1 MAYPHDQKSIRRVYE
16 ERFPAMDSRQVTLHR
31 VVNIVDERSP
41 MPRLQVGYDR
51 RFDDDQWYGGPQNYR
66 DARECYGDEGFPPN
80 DRRRYF
86 DDNPHCN
93 FRRNISQNE
102 GPSSPQWYGRD
113 DLRHQLDSRNSGGS
127 GPHFQSCGQVSGLP
141 RSHSPPPVAV
151 KRRRRAARPPAPVRS
166 RSNTSSRS
174 FSHDREKGFPPQPA
188 QQRYLPSVMMS
199 SVEESTRS
207 SGCSKEKAS
216 VAETEEA
223 VAAGVET
230 DEAVGA
236 GVETEEAVAA
246 GVETE
251 EAVAAGVETEEAV
264 AAGVE
269 TDEAVA
275 AGVETEEAVAAG
287 VETEEVVAAG
297 VETEEAVAAGVE
309 TEEAVA
315 AGVET
320 EEAVAAG
327 VEAAAAGAETEEA
340 PAAGAETEEAP
351 AAGTETEGAPAAGT
365 ETEGAPAAGAETEGA
380 PAAGV
385 KLTPEE
391 AFQARWSEAVIAKV
405 LEIETQYRSDC
416 ETFCIVVKMLLNKEP
431 RLGTLLEVPLAENL
445 SELKDRYLDALKE
458 FVEKLPDT
466 SA

>member
-320 EEAVAAG
+320 
-327 VEAAAAGAETEEA
+327 AAAGAETEEA

>member
-230 DEAVGA
+230 DEAVAAGA
-236 GVETEEAVAA
+236 ETEEATAA
-246 GVETE
+246 GAETE
-251 EAVAAGVETEEAV
+251 GAPAAGAETEGAP
-264 AAGVE
+264 
-269 TDEAVA
+269 
-275 AGVETEEAVAAG
+275 
-287 VETEEVVAAG
+287 
-297 VETEEAVAAGVE
+297 
-309 TEEAVA
+309 
-315 AGVET
+315 
-320 EEAVAAG
+320 
-327 VEAAAAGAETEEA
+327 AAGAETEEA
-340 PAAGAETEEAP
+340 PAAGAETE
-351 AAGTETEGAPAAGT
+351 GAPAAGT
-365 ETEGAPAAGAETEGA
+365 ETEGA

>member
-327 VEAAAAGAETEEA
+327 VETAAAGAETEE
-340 PAAGAETEEAP
+340 
-351 AAGTETEGAPAAGT
+351 APAAGT

>member
-251 EAVAAGVETEEAV
+251 KPCCRVETEEQVASAIRLRRRWLQRLAEKPWLPAWRLRSGGSHV
-264 AAGVE
+264 ETPLRRRNRRAAAAG
-269 TDEAVA
+269 A
-275 AGVETEEAVAAG
+275 ETEEATAAG
-287 VETEEVVAAG
+287 AETEGAPAAG
-297 VETEEAVAAGVE
+297 AETEGAP
-309 TEEAVA
+309 
-315 AGVET
+315 
-320 EEAVAAG
+320 
-327 VEAAAAGAETEEA
+327 AAGAETEEA
-340 PAAGAETEEAP
+340 PAAGAETE
-351 AAGTETEGAPAAGT
+351 GAPAAGT
-365 ETEGAPAAGAETEGA
+365 ETEGA